1 MAARKRSKKK
11 YPRRCCSKCKT
22 MHRTYASAQRHK
34 AEMGG
39 SRRSAPKRRKAKTG
53 FAAMSVTKRKKIA
66 RKGGRASA
74 RARGY
79 R

>member
-1 MAARKRSKKK
+1 MKYRKK
-11 YPRRCCSKCKT
+11 YPRHCCKGCKI
-22 MHRTYASAQRHK
+22 MHRTYAGAMAHK
-34 AEMGG
+34 AEMRG
-39 SRRSAPKRRKAKTG
+39 SRSAPRRRKRKGG
-53 FAAMSVTKRKKIA
+53 FAAMSMKKRRSIA

>member
-1 MAARKRSKKK
+1 MHYGTCCARCRVD
-11 YPRRCCSKCKT
+11 
-22 MHRTYASAQRHK
+22 HRTKRAAVAHQR
-34 AEMGG
+34 AMGVRTAAKH
-39 SRRSAPKRRKAKTG
+39 RRRRKAKTG
-53 FAAMSVTKRKKIA
+53 FAAMSMKKRRSIA